1 MWLVIVIGS
10 KDDRSIDMLLPTAR
24 TPHHHPGCSSKAPAD
39 DGASVGDLKR
49 GNPAAAAGRREEAVV
64 VIAEAAVDVCLTAA
78 AVAGAALLAWW
89 AVAFHPAYAH
99 LWMVPVGLVLACTP
113 PLVCLA
119 LRFSGDGGQAGSA
132 GAPPPL
138 AAVVV
143 HK

>member
-1 MWLVIVIGS
+1 M
-10 KDDRSIDMLLPTAR
+10 LPTAR
-24 TPHHHPGCSSKAPAD
+24 THHHPGSSKAAAD
-39 DGASVGDLKR
+39 DGALVGALTVKR
-49 GNPAAAAGRREEAVV
+49 GGRREEAAV
-64 VIAEAAVDVCLTAA
+64 VIAEAAVDVCLAAA

-138 AAVVV
+138 AAVVA